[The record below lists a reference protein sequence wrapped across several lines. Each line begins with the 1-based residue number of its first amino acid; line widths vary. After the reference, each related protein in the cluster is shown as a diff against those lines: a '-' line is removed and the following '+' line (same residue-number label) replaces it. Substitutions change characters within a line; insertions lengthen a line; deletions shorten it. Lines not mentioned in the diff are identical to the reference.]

1 MLLLLLVTVLFA
13 NKHKNILWNPNR
25 PVRGNF
31 CSMFGLGRFQ
41 GEIGLAFELQEAR
54 RELCTAATDPKGRPS
69 AAVFIW
75 VLFDRGPCSL
85 GCQLGS
91 LL

>member
-13 NKHKNILWNPNR
+13 NKPKNILWNPNR
-25 PVRGNF
+25 LVRGNF

-41 GEIGLAFELQEAR
+41 GEIGLAFELREAR
-54 RELCTAATDPKGRPS
+54 GELCTAGTDRKGRPS

-75 VLFDRGPCSL
+75 VLL